1 MVHSCKKRN
10 CPHKGKKRTMKGGS
24 CGCNKSSP
32 SIFGGKKRRSVKRR
46 RRVTGGSA
54 GLTQLSSSA
63 YYPQNNYAN
72 DPSDPSRQIAG
83 RFSEVPSV
91 SHHRGG
97 GKKRTMRY
105 RYPRKPR
112 KMHGGLAFSDFNN
125 TIMNSAGINNTANI
139 LLGAN
144 VVNPPSFL
152 QNATSVASNNGY
164 AGYTPQNPY
173 LV

>member
-10 CPHKGKKRTMKGGS
+10 CPHKRHRKTMKGGS
-24 CGCNKSSP
+24 CGSCGSRSM
-32 SIFGGKKRRSVKRR
+32 FGGKKRRSVKRR
-46 RRVTGGSA
+46 RISGGST
-54 GLTQLSSSA
+54 GLSQVSASS
-63 YYPQNNYAN
+63 YYPLNSYVN
-72 DPSDPSRQIAG
+72 DPSDPSKQIAG

-91 SHHRGG
+91 SHHTGG
-97 GKKRTMRY
+97 RKKRTMRF

-112 KMHGGLAFSDFNN
+112 KMHGGLAFSDFTN
-125 TIMNSAGINNTANI
+125 TVVNSSGVNNTAGI

-144 VVNPPSFL
+144 VMNPPSFL
-152 QNATSVASNNGY
+152 QNATSIAPNNGY